1 MSNLI
6 YDIEKI
12 HDEFYNCIYNPKT
25 KDEYAGVLIDIDDI
39 KDIENLKYALS
50 INKDKKLLKNIL
62 KIQNL
67 N

>member
-25 KDEYAGVLIDIDDI
+25 KDEY
-39 KDIENLKYALS
+39 KRSFNRY
-50 INKDKKLLKNIL
+50 
-62 KIQNL
+62 
-67 N
+67 